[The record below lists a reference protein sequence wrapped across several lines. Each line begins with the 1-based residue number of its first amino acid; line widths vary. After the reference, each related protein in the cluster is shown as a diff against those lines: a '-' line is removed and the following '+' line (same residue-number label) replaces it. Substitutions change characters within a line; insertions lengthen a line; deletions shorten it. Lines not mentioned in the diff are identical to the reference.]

1 MAMLERIAAALA
13 PAYEV
18 EREIGHGGMARVYLA
33 RAAGGGGPVAIKV
46 LHPELAAA
54 LGADRF
60 HHEVRIVAGLVHPNI
75 VPLLDSGE
83 AGGYLYYVM
92 PYVGGES
99 LRARLE
105 REGRLPLA
113 DAVAIVGQ
121 AAQALDHA
129 HRKGFVHRD
138 VKPENILLVGR
149 QALVADFG
157 VARAIG
163 TAAGDRIT
171 SSGFVVGTPAYMS
184 PEQAAGDPSLDGRSD
199 EYSLGCVAYELL
211 AGQPPYV
218 GATAQA
224 ISALRLGSPPRPL
237 RDLDGDVPAAV
248 DAAVLRAIARFPSAR
263 HGGPAAFAAALQAAA
278 AKAQA
283 GPPG

>member
-1 MAMLERIAAALA
+1 MAMIERIAAALA
-13 PAYEV
+13 PDYEV
-18 EREIGHGGMARVYLA
+18 EREVGHGGMARVYLA
-33 RAAGGGGPVAIKV
+33 RDLRHARRVAIKV

-60 HHEVRIVAGLVHPNI
+60 HHEIRISTGLVHPGI

-92 PYVGGES
+92 PFVDGES
-99 LRARLE
+99 HRARIQRE
-105 REGRLPLA
+105 RRLPLA
-113 DAVAIVGQ
+113 DVVAVITQ
-121 AAQALDHA
+121 AAAALEFA
-129 HRKGFVHRD
+129 HREGVVHRD
-138 VKPENILLVGR
+138 VKPENILLVGDR
-149 QALVADFG
+149 AVVADFG

-184 PEQAAGDPSLDGRSD
+184 PEQAAADPSLDGRSD
-199 EYSLGCVAYELL
+199 EYSLGCVAYEMLT
-211 AGQPPYV
+211 GQPPYV

-224 ISALRLGSPPRPL
+224 ISALRLGSAPRPL
-237 RDLDGDVPAAV
+237 RELRTEIPAAV

-263 HGGPAAFAAALQAAA
+263 HGGAAAFGAAFQAALGK
-278 AKAQA
+278 AKA

>member
-1 MAMLERIAAALA
+1 MARLERIVAALA
-13 PAYEV
+13 PDYEV
-18 EREIGHGGMARVYLA
+18 EREVGHGGMARVYLA
-33 RAAGGGGPVAIKV
+33 RDLRHARQVAIKV

-54 LGADRF
+54 LGSDRF
-60 HHEVRIVAGLVHPNI
+60 HHEIRIAAGLVHPGI

-83 AGGYLYYVM
+83 SGGYLYYVM
-92 PYVGGES
+92 PFVDGES

-105 REGRLPLA
+105 RERPLPLA
-113 DAVAIVGQ
+113 DAVAIITQ
-121 AAQALDHA
+121 AAAALEYA
-129 HRKGFVHRD
+129 HRQGVVHRD
-138 VKPENILLVGR
+138 VKPENILLVGDR
-149 QALVADFG
+149 AVVADFG

-184 PEQAAGDPSLDGRSD
+184 PEQAAADPSVDSRSD

-211 AGQPPYV
+211 TGQPPFV

-224 ISALRLGSPPRPL
+224 ISALRLGSSPRPL
-237 RDLDGDVPAAV
+237 RDLCGEIPAAV
-248 DAAVLRAIARFPSAR
+248 DAAVLKAIARFPSAR
-263 HGGPAAFAAALQAAA
+263 HGGAAAFGAALQGAA
-278 AKAQA
+278 AKAKA

>member
-1 MAMLERIAAALA
+1 MVLVERIAAALA
-13 PAYEV
+13 PGYEV
-18 EREIGHGGMARVYLA
+18 EREVGHGGMARVYLA
-33 RAAGGGGPVAIKV
+33 RDTGRGRQVAIKV

-60 HHEVRIVAGLVHPNI
+60 HHEVRIATGLIHPNI

-92 PYVGGES
+92 PYVEGES
-99 LRARLE
+99 LRARLDRE
-105 REGRLPLA
+105 RRLPLA
-113 DAVAIVGQ
+113 EAVAVISH
-121 AAQALDHA
+121 AAAALDYA
-129 HRKGFVHRD
+129 HRQGFVHRD
-138 VKPENILLVGR
+138 VKPENILLVGGR
-149 QALVADFG
+149 ALVADFG

-163 TAAGDRIT
+163 TSGGDRIT

-184 PEQAAGDPSLDGRSD
+184 PEQSAGDPSLDGRSD

-211 AGQPPYV
+211 TGKPPWE

-224 ISALRLGSPPRPL
+224 ISALRLNSSPTPPRQL
-237 RDLDGDVPAAV
+237 RGEIPAGV

-263 HGGPAAFAAALQAAA
+263 HGGPAAFSAALQAAA
-278 AKAQA
+278 GKVKA
-283 GPPG
+283 GPPT